1 MNQQMHQNEVIKFDA
16 YKETFK
22 LLKNKKTQLQNL
34 LVDEIAS
41 SDQASDIQLEIMS
54 CEEEMLTIFRKTDS
68 LKQEKMKEEMKQAK
82 RTAIGEGLYLGTKYY
97 IRHLD
102 TQMFWG

>member
-22 LLKNKKTQLQNL
+22 LLKNKKSQLQNL

-41 SDQASDIQLEIMS
+41 SDQASDI
-54 CEEEMLTIFRKTDS
+54 
-68 LKQEKMKEEMKQAK
+68 
-82 RTAIGEGLYLGTKYY
+82 
-97 IRHLD
+97 
-102 TQMFWG
+102 